1 MFYTFAIM
9 IELGNKLL
17 SLDLFEK
24 KFVCNLNACKGACCI
39 EGDAG
44 APLELEEIDILEESL
59 DVIKPYMR
67 EEGIDII
74 EKQGVFYMDDDNEPV
89 TSLVKN
95 GACAFVYFDKNNS
108 TKCSI
113 EKAHSEGKLNF
124 KKPISCHLYPVRVT
138 KLRNYEAVN
147 FNHWDICSDACTLGS
162 ELNVKV
168 YKFLKEPITRKWGEE
183 FFTELIQ
190 IDTEIENENLKK

>member
-1 MFYTFAIM
+1 M
-9 IELGNKLL
+9 IELENKLL

-44 APLELEEIDILEESL
+44 APLEMEEIDILEESL

-67 EEGIDII
+67 QEGIDVI
-74 EKQGVFYMDDDNEPV
+74 EKQGVFYMDEDNEPV

-113 EKAHSEGKLNF
+113 EKAHNEGKLNF
-124 KKPISCHLYPVRVT
+124 KKPISCHLYPIRVA

-147 FNHWDICSDACTLGS
+147 FNHWDICSDACKLGT

-168 YKFLKEPITRKWGEE
+168 YKFLKEPIIRKWGED

-190 IDTEIENENLKK
+190 IDTEIEKENLKK

>member
-1 MFYTFAIM
+1 M
-9 IELGNKLL
+9 IELGDKLL

-24 KFVCNLNACKGACCI
+24 KFVCNLTACKGICCI

-44 APLELEEIDILEESL
+44 APLEMEEIDILEESL

-67 EEGIDII
+67 QEGIEVI
-74 EKQGVFYMDDDNEPV
+74 EKQGVFYMDEDNEPV

-113 EKAHSEGKLNF
+113 EKAHSEGKLDF

-138 KLRNYEAVN
+138 TLRNYEAVN
-147 FNHWDICSDACTLGS
+147 FNQWDICSDACTLGT

-168 YKFLKEPITRKWGEE
+168 YKFLKEPIIRKWGER

-190 IDTEIENENLKK
+190 IDKEIDREK

>member
-1 MFYTFAIM
+1 M

-44 APLELEEIDILEESL
+44 APLEMEEIDVLEESL

-67 EEGIDII
+67 EEGIDVI
-74 EKQGVFYMDDDNEPV
+74 EKQGVFYMDEDNEPV

-190 IDTEIENENLKK
+190 IDTEIEKENLKK

>member
-1 MFYTFAIM
+1 M
-9 IELGNKLL
+9 IEVDDKLL

-24 KFVCNLNACKGACCI
+24 KFVCNLSACKGICCI

-44 APLELEEIDILEESL
+44 APLEMEEIDILEESL

-67 EEGIDII
+67 QEGIEVI
-74 EKQGVFYMDDDNEPV
+74 EKQGVFYMDEDNEPV

-113 EKAHSEGKLNF
+113 EKAHSEGKLDF

-147 FNHWDICSDACTLGS
+147 FNQWDICSDACTLGT

-168 YKFLKEPITRKWGEE
+168 YKFLKEPIIRKWGER

-190 IDTEIENENLKK
+190 IDKEIEKEKTKK

>member
-1 MFYTFAIM
+1 M
-9 IELGNKLL
+9 IEVDDKLL

-24 KFVCNLNACKGACCI
+24 KFVCNLTACKGICCI
-39 EGDAG
+39 EGNAG
-44 APLELEEIDILEESL
+44 APLEMEEIDILEESL
-59 DVIKPYMR
+59 DAIKPYMR
-67 EEGIDII
+67 QEGIEVI
-74 EKQGVFYMDDDNEPV
+74 EKQGVFYMDEDNEPV

-95 GACAFVYFDKNNS
+95 GACTFVYFDKNNS

-113 EKAHSEGKLNF
+113 EKAHSEGKLDF
-124 KKPISCHLYPVRVT
+124 KKPISCHLYPLRVT

-147 FNHWDICSDACTLGS
+147 FNQWDICSDACTLGT

-168 YKFLKEPITRKWGEE
+168 YKFLKEPIIRKWGER

-190 IDTEIENENLKK
+190 IDKEIEREK

>member
-1 MFYTFAIM
+1 M

-24 KFVCNLNACKGACCI
+24 KFVCNLNACMGACCI

-44 APLELEEIDILEESL
+44 APLEMEEIDLLEESL
-59 DVIKPYMR
+59 DIIKPYMR
-67 EEGIDII
+67 QEGIEVID
-74 EKQGVFYMDDDNEPV
+74 KQGVFYMDEDNEPV

-113 EKAHSEGKLNF
+113 EKAHSEGKLDF

-138 KLRNYEAVN
+138 KLRNYEAIN
-147 FNHWDICSDACTLGS
+147 FNQWDICSDACTLGT

-168 YKFLKEPITRKWGEE
+168 YKFLKEPIIRKWGER

-190 IDTEIENENLKK
+190 IDKEIDKEKSKK

>member
-1 MFYTFAIM
+1 M
-9 IELGNKLL
+9 IELGDKLL

-24 KFVCNLNACKGACCI
+24 KFICNLTACKGICCI

-44 APLELEEIDILEESL
+44 APLEMEEIDILEESL

-67 EEGIDII
+67 QEGIDVI
-74 EKQGVFYMDDDNEPV
+74 EKQGVFYMDEDNEPV
-89 TSLVKN
+89 TSLVKS

-113 EKAHSEGKLNF
+113 EKAHSEGKLDF

-147 FNHWDICSDACTLGS
+147 FNQWDICSDACTLGA

-168 YKFLKEPITRKWGEE
+168 YKFLKEPIIRKWGER
-183 FFTELIQ
+183 FFSELIQ
-190 IDTEIENENLKK
+190 IDKEIAREK

>member
-1 MFYTFAIM
+1 M

-138 KLRNYEAVN
+138 KLRNYEAIN

>member
-1 MFYTFAIM
+1 M

-24 KFVCNLNACKGACCI
+24 KFVCNLNACMGACCI

-44 APLELEEIDILEESL
+44 APLEMEEIDLLEESL
-59 DVIKPYMR
+59 DIIKPYMR
-67 EEGIDII
+67 QEGIEVID
-74 EKQGVFYMDDDNEPV
+74 KQGVFYMDEDNEPV

-113 EKAHSEGKLNF
+113 EKAHSEGKLDF

-138 KLRNYEAVN
+138 KLRNYEAIN
-147 FNHWDICSDACTLGS
+147 FNQWDICSDACTLGT

-168 YKFLKEPITRKWGEE
+168 YKFLKEPIIRKWGER

-190 IDTEIENENLKK
+190 IDKEIEKEKSKK

>member
-1 MFYTFAIM
+1 M
-9 IELGNKLL
+9 IELGDKLL

-24 KFVCNLNACKGACCI
+24 KFVCNLTACKGICCI

-44 APLELEEIDILEESL
+44 APLEMEEIDILEESL

-67 EEGIDII
+67 QEGIDVI
-74 EKQGVFYMDDDNEPV
+74 EKQGVFYMDEDNEPV

-113 EKAHSEGKLNF
+113 EKAHSEGKLDF

-138 KLRNYEAVN
+138 TLRNYEAVN
-147 FNHWDICSDACTLGS
+147 FNQWDICSDACTLGT

-168 YKFLKEPITRKWGEE
+168 YKFLKEPIIRKWGER

-190 IDTEIENENLKK
+190 IDKEIDREK

>member
-1 MFYTFAIM
+1 M
-9 IELGNKLL
+9 IELGDKLL

-24 KFVCNLNACKGACCI
+24 KFVCNLSACKGICCI

-44 APLELEEIDILEESL
+44 APLEMEEIDILEESL

-67 EEGIDII
+67 QEGIEVI
-74 EKQGVFYMDDDNEPV
+74 EKQGVFYMDEDNEPV

-113 EKAHSEGKLNF
+113 EKAHSEGKLDF

-147 FNHWDICSDACTLGS
+147 FNQWDICSDACTLGT

-168 YKFLKEPITRKWGEE
+168 YKFLKEPIIRKWGER

-190 IDTEIENENLKK
+190 IDKEIEKEKSKK

>member
-1 MFYTFAIM
+1 M
-9 IELGNKLL
+9 IELGDKLL

-24 KFVCNLNACKGACCI
+24 KFVCNLTACKGICCI

-44 APLELEEIDILEESL
+44 APLEMEEIDLLEESL

-67 EEGIDII
+67 QEGIEVI
-74 EKQGVFYMDDDNEPV
+74 EKQGVFYMDEDNEPV

-113 EKAHSEGKLNF
+113 EKAHSEGKLDF

-138 KLRNYEAVN
+138 TLRNYEAVN
-147 FNHWDICSDACTLGS
+147 FNQWDICSDACTLGT

-168 YKFLKEPITRKWGEE
+168 YKFLKEPIIRKWGER

-190 IDTEIENENLKK
+190 IDKEIDREK

>member
-1 MFYTFAIM
+1 M
-9 IELGNKLL
+9 IELDDKLL

-24 KFVCNLNACKGACCI
+24 KFVCNLTACKGICCI

-44 APLELEEIDILEESL
+44 APLEMEEINVLEESL

-67 EEGIDII
+67 QEGIDVI
-74 EKQGVFYMDDDNEPV
+74 EKQGVFYMDEDNEPV

-113 EKAHSEGKLNF
+113 EKAHSEGKLDF
-124 KKPISCHLYPVRVT
+124 KKPISCHLYPLRVT

-147 FNHWDICSDACTLGS
+147 FNQWDICSDACTLGT

-168 YKFLKEPITRKWGEE
+168 YKFLKEPIIRKWGER

-190 IDTEIENENLKK
+190 IDKEIEREK

>member
-1 MFYTFAIM
+1 M
-9 IELGNKLL
+9 IEVDDKLL

-24 KFVCNLNACKGACCI
+24 KFVCNLTACKGICCI

-44 APLELEEIDILEESL
+44 APLEMEEIDILEESL
-59 DVIKPYMR
+59 DAIKPYMR
-67 EEGIDII
+67 QEGIEVI
-74 EKQGVFYMDDDNEPV
+74 EKQGVFYMDEDNEPV

-113 EKAHSEGKLNF
+113 EKAHSEGKLDF

-147 FNHWDICSDACTLGS
+147 FNQWDICSDACTLGT

-168 YKFLKEPITRKWGEE
+168 YKFLKEPIIRKWGER

-190 IDTEIENENLKK
+190 IDKEIQKEKTKK

>member
-1 MFYTFAIM
+1 LFYTFANM

-24 KFVCNLNACKGACCI
+24 KFVCNLNACMGACCI

-44 APLELEEIDILEESL
+44 APLEMEEIDLLEESL
-59 DVIKPYMR
+59 DIIKPYMR
-67 EEGIDII
+67 QEGIEVID
-74 EKQGVFYMDDDNEPV
+74 KQGVFYMDEDNEPV

-113 EKAHSEGKLNF
+113 EKAHSEGKLDF

-138 KLRNYEAVN
+138 KLRNYEAIN
-147 FNHWDICSDACTLGS
+147 FNQWDICSDACTLGT

-168 YKFLKEPITRKWGEE
+168 YKFLKEPIIRKWGER

-190 IDTEIENENLKK
+190 IDKEIDKEKSKK

>member
-1 MFYTFAIM
+1 M

-74 EKQGVFYMDDDNEPV
+74 EKQGVFYMDEDNEPV

>member
-1 MFYTFAIM
+1 M

-44 APLELEEIDILEESL
+44 APLEMEEIDVLEESL

-67 EEGIDII
+67 QEGIDVIQ
-74 EKQGVFYMDDDNEPV
+74 KQGVFYMDEDNEPV

-108 TKCSI
+108 AKCSI

-124 KKPISCHLYPVRVT
+124 KKPISCHLYPVRVA

-147 FNHWDICSDACTLGS
+147 FNHWDICSDACALGTK
-162 ELNVKV
+162 LNVKV
-168 YKFLKEPITRKWGEE
+168 YKFLKEPIIRKWGED

-190 IDTEIENENLKK
+190 IDTEIEKESLKK

>member
-1 MFYTFAIM
+1 M

-24 KFVCNLNACKGACCI
+24 KFVCNLNACMGACCI

-44 APLELEEIDILEESL
+44 APLEMEEIDLLEESL
-59 DVIKPYMR
+59 DIIKPYMR
-67 EEGIDII
+67 QEGIEVID
-74 EKQGVFYMDDDNEPV
+74 KQGVFYMDEDNEPV

-113 EKAHSEGKLNF
+113 EKAHSEGKLDF

-138 KLRNYEAVN
+138 KLRHYEAIN
-147 FNHWDICSDACTLGS
+147 FNQWDICSDACTLGT

-168 YKFLKEPITRKWGEE
+168 YKFLKEPIIRKWGER

-190 IDTEIENENLKK
+190 IDKEIEKEKSKK

>member
-1 MFYTFAIM
+1 M
-9 IELGNKLL
+9 IEVDDKLL

-24 KFVCNLNACKGACCI
+24 KFVCNLSACKGICCI

-44 APLELEEIDILEESL
+44 APLEMEEIDILEESL

-67 EEGIDII
+67 QEGIEVI
-74 EKQGVFYMDDDNEPV
+74 EKQGVFYMDEDNEPV

-113 EKAHSEGKLNF
+113 EKAHSEGKLDF

-147 FNHWDICSDACTLGS
+147 FNQWDICSDACTLGT

-168 YKFLKEPITRKWGEE
+168 YKFLKEPIIRKWGERL
-183 FFTELIQ
+183 FTELIQ
-190 IDTEIENENLKK
+190 IDKEIEKEKSKK

>member
-1 MFYTFAIM
+1 M

-44 APLELEEIDILEESL
+44 APLELKEIDILEESL
-59 DVIKPYMR
+59 EVIKPYMR

-124 KKPISCHLYPVRVT
+124 KKPISCHLYPVRVS

>member
-124 KKPISCHLYPVRVT
+124 KKPISCHLYPVRVK

>member
-1 MFYTFAIM
+1 M
-9 IELGNKLL
+9 IELGDKLL

-24 KFVCNLNACKGACCI
+24 KFVCNLSACKGICCI

-44 APLELEEIDILEESL
+44 APLEMEEIDILEESL

-67 EEGIDII
+67 QEGIEVI
-74 EKQGVFYMDDDNEPV
+74 EKQGVFYMDEDNEPV

-113 EKAHSEGKLNF
+113 EKAHSEGKLDF

-147 FNHWDICSDACTLGS
+147 FNQWDICSDACTLGT

-168 YKFLKEPITRKWGEE
+168 YKFLKEPIIRKWGERL
-183 FFTELIQ
+183 FTELIQ
-190 IDTEIENENLKK
+190 IDKEIEKEKSKK

>member
-1 MFYTFAIM
+1 M
-9 IELGNKLL
+9 IELGDKLL

-24 KFVCNLNACKGACCI
+24 KFVCNLTACKGICCI

-44 APLELEEIDILEESL
+44 APLEIEEIDILEESL

-67 EEGIDII
+67 QEGIDII
-74 EKQGVFYMDDDNEPV
+74 EKQGVFYMDEDNEPV

-113 EKAHSEGKLNF
+113 EKAHSEGKLGF
-124 KKPISCHLYPVRVT
+124 KKPISCHLYPIRVT

-147 FNHWDICSDACTLGS
+147 FNQWDICSDACTLGN

-168 YKFLKEPITRKWGEE
+168 YKFLKEPIIRKWGERL
-183 FFTELIQ
+183 FTELIQ
-190 IDTEIENENLKK
+190 IDKEIEKEKSKK

>member
-1 MFYTFAIM
+1 M
-9 IELGNKLL
+9 IELGDKLL

-24 KFVCNLNACKGACCI
+24 KFVCNLSACKGICCI

-44 APLELEEIDILEESL
+44 APLEMEEIDILEESL

-67 EEGIDII
+67 QEGIEVI
-74 EKQGVFYMDDDNEPV
+74 EKQGVFYMDEDNEPV

-113 EKAHSEGKLNF
+113 EKAHSEGKLDF

-147 FNHWDICSDACTLGS
+147 FNQWDICSDACTLGT

-168 YKFLKEPITRKWGEE
+168 YKFLKEPIIRKWGER

-190 IDTEIENENLKK
+190 IDKEIEKEKTKK

>member
-1 MFYTFAIM
+1 M

>member
-1 MFYTFAIM
+1 M
-9 IELGNKLL
+9 IEVDDKLL

-24 KFVCNLNACKGACCI
+24 KFVCNLTACKGICCI

-44 APLELEEIDILEESL
+44 APLEMEEINILEESL

-67 EEGIDII
+67 QEGIDVI
-74 EKQGVFYMDDDNEPV
+74 EKQGVFYMDEDNEPV

-113 EKAHSEGKLNF
+113 EKAHSEGKLDF

-147 FNHWDICSDACTLGS
+147 FNQWDICSDACTLGT

-168 YKFLKEPITRKWGEE
+168 YKFLKEPIIRKWGER

-190 IDTEIENENLKK
+190 IDKEIQKEKTKK